1 MFLDNLQILAPKPES
16 KLMKAVL
23 RHECKVDSLRC
34 QYLRPAAA
42 GVDNSAFRVSAEQR
56 ELLRETYEGAPLS
69 DLSEL
74 FLNTVQQSPF
84 FRQQHH
90 YAKLFVRSSVILAFK
105 KFSSV
110 LISTVF
116 YRCQIILFP
125 RDFIHAPFCFSSFNM
140 FRFI

>member
-1 MFLDNLQILAPKPES
+1 MFLDDLQILAPKPES

-34 QYLRPAAA
+34 QYLRPAP
-42 GVDNSAFRVSAEQR
+42 GVDNSAFRISAEQR
-56 ELLRETYEGAPLS
+56 ELLHETYKGAPLS

-90 YAKLFVRSSVILAFK
+90 YAKLFVRSSVILAFQ